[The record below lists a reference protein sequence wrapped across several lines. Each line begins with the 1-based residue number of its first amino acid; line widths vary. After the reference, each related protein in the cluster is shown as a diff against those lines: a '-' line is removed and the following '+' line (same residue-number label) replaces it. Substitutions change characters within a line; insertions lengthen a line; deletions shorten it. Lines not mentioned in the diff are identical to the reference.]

1 MASDRTLI
9 WLKYRF
15 IGDAVLATP
24 LIHAVSAKMGHADL
38 LGASYH
44 LELLAEE
51 PRLSL
56 HLDTKLRGMGAFL
69 DRLRWLRQQRFSQ
82 AVIINRNFR
91 TALLARLAGIPRR
104 IGFATEGRSFL
115 LTDRVPYDPTQHE
128 AIAYAGLGK
137 PLGLDVTPLPPCLH
151 VSPAEKAKGR
161 ELLQGATIGI
171 QPGATGADRIFPP
184 ERLAEIVN
192 QLDQPVSLFG
202 AASERSFSDA
212 LLPHLEHAP
221 IDLVGK
227 CTLRESMAALSQLK
241 VFAAA
246 DSGLVH
252 TAVALGVRTV
262 ATFSRTPAHQWGH
275 DYPPHRVLVAP
286 KGIMAEVPIA
296 DVVTA
301 IRGE

>member
-15 IGDAVLATP
+15 IGDAVLASP
-24 LIHAVSAKMGHADL
+24 LVHAVSAKMGHADL
-38 LGASYH
+38 LGAAYH
-44 LELLAEE
+44 LELFAEE
-51 PRLSL
+51 PRLTL
-56 HLDTKLRGMGAFL
+56 HLDTKLRGTRAFL
-69 DRLRWLRQQRFSQ
+69 DRLRWLRQERFAQ

-128 AIAYAGLGK
+128 AIAYASLGK
-137 PLGLDVTPLPPCLH
+137 PLGLGFAPLPPCLH
-151 VSPAEKAKGR
+151 VSEAEAAQGR
-161 ELLQGATIGI
+161 DLLQGATVGI

-184 ERLAEIVN
+184 DRLADIVN
-192 QLDQPVSLFG
+192 QLDQPVALFG
-202 AASERSFSDA
+202 AASERAFTEA
-212 LLPHLEHAP
+212 VLPRLRKTP

-227 CTLRESMAALSQLK
+227 CTLRESMAALSQLS

-275 DYPPHRVLVAP
+275 DYAPHRVLVAP
-286 KGIMAEVPIA
+286 QGIMADVPIA
-296 DVVTA
+296 DVVSA
-301 IRGE
+301 IRGD